1 MQKQWKFLLFILQL
15 KNCKNTDE
23 MKNKANEQ
31 NAQLWNEPVMEE
43 EDGDIS
49 TSGSET
55 EEAIV

>member
-1 MQKQWKFLLFILQL
+1 
-15 KNCKNTDE
+15 
-23 MKNKANEQ
+23 MKNKANEEQ
-31 NAQLWNEPVMEE
+31 NAQLCNAPVMEE